1 MSVKCLTKQSFVDI
15 MSETKT
21 CCVVSE
27 LSMTSFRVIVVLA
40 VMLSSCLCE
49 YEDFRCKCVC
59 PSTGVVNN
67 GSQAS
72 NRKLYIKNISPN
84 RCNCDYVVLPQLDA
98 TMQDKA
104 KEFCPRCECKY
115 ESRNTSTIRFV
126 VIFIIGIISF
136 LVVYMAFLSL
146 LDPLI
151 HKHSVTRNYEQH
163 IDEEVSMDEQ
173 IVSDSDGVTRRRAA
187 TTPVISPTS
196 SGGPPPKN
204 MLNRVGQQQTR
215 WKKQVQEQRKNI
227 YDKHTMLN

>member
-1 MSVKCLTKQSFVDI
+1 MSANTVNS
-15 MSETKT
+15 
-21 CCVVSE
+21 VVVVV
-27 LSMTSFRVIVVLA
+27 MIVLV
-40 VMLSSCLCE
+40 VMVCTASGE

-59 PSTGVVNN
+59 PSVGVVTN
-67 GSQAS
+67 GTKQS

-84 RCNCDYVVLPQLDA
+84 RCNCDYVVLPQLDVDI
-98 TMQDKA
+98 QDKA

-126 VIFIIGIISF
+126 IIFIIGIISF

-151 HKHSVTRNYEQH
+151 HKHSVATRNYEEH
-163 IDEEVSMDEQ
+163 VDEEVSMDEQ
-173 IVSDSDGVTRRRAA
+173 VVSDTDGITRRRA
-187 TTPVISPTS
+187 TTPIISPTT

-204 MLNRVGQQQTR
+204 MLNRVGQQQTK